1 MMPGRQL
8 VSMAVVR
15 GSVRGGLLLQ
25 EWSEGVAG
33 DAVREAGEILDVLAV
48 EHRAARGEA
57 LEEEGAAPIA
67 RRVDPRREA
76 GGAASDDDM
85 SNDRA
90 RSTRMAPPAAP
101 RYTCFNIV
109 SASLTSNLPG
119 ASTLTAFTVPSST
132 SIE

>member
-1 MMPGRQL
+1 MMPGPRP

-15 GSVRGGLLLQ
+15 GSSRGGLLLQ
-25 EWSEGVAG
+25 ERSEGVAG
-33 DAVREAGEILDVLAV
+33 DAVREAGKILDVLAV
-48 EHRAARGEA
+48 EHLAARREA

-76 GGAASDDDM
+76 GGAASDDD
-85 SNDRA
+85 DVVTIGHGRPEW
-90 RSTRMAPPAAP
+90 RRRQPL
-101 RYTCFNIV
+101 YTCFNIV